1 MTSVDQSVEKTLE
14 MLGGDRAKRGPG
26 ESIVAAGQ
34 TIGVVIANARTQPLD
49 LSERDIKVLL
59 ELINNPPAANE
70 KLKEAMRHY
79 KSVTADFHTTETKSV
94 SEIVDTE

>member
-1 MTSVDQSVEKTLE
+1 MEKTLE

-49 LSERDIKVLL
+49 LSERDIKYCS
-59 ELINNPPAANE
+59 N
-70 KLKEAMRHY
+70 
-79 KSVTADFHTTETKSV
+79 
-94 SEIVDTE
+94 